1 MKNQPSAHSHPP
13 DPARIADS
21 FLDYIYVLL
30 HKPVNM
36 CESYRYY
43 IRAIVISRRFFQILE
58 MSVKCLVGEMCCRQN
73 VRRPNVCRPNV
84 CRLIVRAPI
93 HTKHI
98 KRYIYKLYKK
108 YLKYS
113 SSFKTIGPCMLC
125 IDRNAAFLKWFSCRT
140 VITFPLEIHGNTEH
154 KQLGLLYK

>member
-1 MKNQPSAHSHPP
+1 MWKLPILYTCYCYFKTFFSNTWNVGQMSCRPNVLSA
-13 DPARIADS
+13 
-21 FLDYIYVLL
+21 
-30 HKPVNM
+30 
-36 CESYRYY
+36 
-43 IRAIVISRRFFQILE
+43 
-58 MSVKCLVGEMCCRQN
+58 KCLVGEMSCRQNVRRPNVCRQNVRRPNVCRQN